1 MRIPIVALV
10 GMLAVALAPP
20 ALADPPQLELR
31 AFGTMMTPEEEVPP
45 CLPALGRSSGV
56 ATFFVVNPVAGTVWY
71 HLEAYNIP
79 GAITEAHI
87 HIAPPGVPGPIVQP
101 LPLIPGVQNGVV
113 GEGTFTNPAL
123 LAALAANPEN
133 YYVNVHSTVCPMGV
147 IRGQLRLQPPAVI
160 RGQLSLRPPHG
171 TARG

>member
-20 ALADPPQLELR
+20 ALAAPPQAR
-31 AFGTMMTPEEEVPP
+31 AFGTTMTAEEEVPP
-45 CLPALGRSSGV
+45 CPPALGRSSGV
-56 ATFFVVNPVAGTVWY
+56 ATFFVVDPVAGTVSY

-79 GAITEAHI
+79 GTVTEAHI

-101 LPLIPGVQNGVV
+101 LAVMPGVQGSAV
-113 GEGTFTNPAL
+113 GDGTFTNPSL
-123 LAALAANPEN
+123 LAAIEANPEN

-147 IRGQLRLQPPAVI
+147 IRGQLRLGPP
-160 RGQLSLRPPHG
+160 RG